1 MGRQLY
7 EDCEYCFLNEYS
19 TYQKSTTTGWEICV
33 YVTCDLLDY
42 YRAPIPGPGRKA
54 ANTELTI
61 SGTER
66 EERYIQ
72 EEILAYADVI
82 ATTVSGYMVLA
93 KDVYAD
99 YRPEDLG

>member
-19 TYQKSTTTGWEICV
+19 TYQKSTASGWEICV
-33 YVTCDLLDY
+33 FVTCDLLDC
-42 YRAPIPGPGRKA
+42 YRNPIPGPGRKA

-66 EERYIQ
+66 EEQYTQ
-72 EEILAYADVI
+72 AEILSYADVI
-82 ATTVSGYMVLA
+82 ATTVSGYMVTA
-93 KDVYAD
+93 KDIYAD
-99 YRPEDLG
+99 YRPGDIY